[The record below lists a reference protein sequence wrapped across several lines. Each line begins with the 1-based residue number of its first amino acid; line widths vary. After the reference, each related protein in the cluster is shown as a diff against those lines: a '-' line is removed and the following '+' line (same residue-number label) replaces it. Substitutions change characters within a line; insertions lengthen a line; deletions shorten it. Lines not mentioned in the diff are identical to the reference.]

1 MSEAEK
7 GGIKLDLTINI
18 PTLIAIVTMIGFLFK
33 AYYNIEWLMDSVE
46 QLKNQKL
53 DVIVYHFSEKEMN
66 DLKSRIAE
74 QERNVMNLNLEIE
87 RLKKRR

>member
-7 GGIKLDLTINI
+7 GGLKLDLTINI

-74 QERNVMNLNLEIE
+74 QEKTIIAMNIEIA
-87 RLKKRR
+87 RLKRR